1 MSDTTGGEVI
11 LTPTVG
17 AEFQGTTLPS
27 GWSTGAWNAGGTA
40 TVGSGSVVIDGSW
53 IRSNGLVGA
62 GRAIEFVGTFNGA
75 TFQNAGFGLDL
86 NGTASESWAMFG
98 VNGTAGTLQ
107 ARTLTAGGAITD
119 VPLGAQYIGSAHLF
133 RIEWDT
139 AVRFYIDGTLV
150 HTAATVSGTM
160 RPIASDFNTGGGGL
174 TIDWMRMTPYASPGT
189 FTSRVLDAGA
199 SANWGTLSYVADA
212 SRQAPPSA
220 CPFDT
225 GTRRRPTGPG
235 APSRRS
241 RTAAAVGGNSR
252 YIQYQAAFSTTAP
265 DLTASLSSVSIGYVA
280 GIGQHPSEHQLT
292 DPRVGGHQRQR
303 RHQRDGD
310 VR

>member
-17 AEFQGTTLPS
+17 AEFQGTSLPA

-53 IRSNGLVGA
+53 IRSDGLVGA

-199 SANWGTLSYVADA
+199 SANWGTLSYVADIPSGTA
-212 SRQAPPSA
+212 VGLSVRHGNTPTPDGTWSAFAPVA
-220 CPFDT
+220 N
-225 GTRRRPTGPG
+225 GG
-235 APSRRS
+235 
-241 RTAAAVGGNSR
+241 AVGGNSR

-280 GIGQHPSEHQLT
+280 GSDNTPPSISSRTPASGATE
-292 DPRVGGHQRQR
+292 RRR
-303 RHQRDGD
+303 RHQRDGH